1 MNSFLPP
8 VVFEIQARADKAMA
22 EFKKINAEL
31 TKMEKAGDKGAAGM
45 LKVERAAKVT
55 KVAVAALGAAFVAMA
70 TVSIKAAM
78 EEQVAM
84 AGLQNAVNQTGQS
97 FAAAEPYITQAAES
111 VMKLGFADDDAYV
124 AMKKLTTATGD
135 VKSAIKSMSA
145 AADLARYKNM
155 SLSDAAD
162 ILAKASTGQAKG
174 LRDIGIAMGITID
187 KGASYEEILAK
198 IEERIGGTAD
208 AFSKTA
214 AGKMAIFAVQVDE
227 LKEKIGFALLPAFIK
242 VVDYLNKRVIPAFYT
257 FFKFLSDNK
266 KVVIG
271 IGAAIA
277 AIWTVTKINAAVL
290 ATIAAIKAIIGAYN
304 LLKVSAAAAY
314 VAQMLALNPLL
325 GVAAAATLGLIMAKA
340 VEWANKSNVKVE
352 DPTGLKDTDWGAI
365 GDGIDTGVTK
375 PMTAAQKALVDARQA
390 AIDFRVEMV
399 KAATDAYGKWKS
411 LVKRDTK
418 DAIRYGLLDPTD
430 QLIEKTGTLMST
442 YQIASGKFAG
452 ANAKLTAAQKAYEK
466 AIKGTNESLIKS
478 TASALK
484 QAQDLM
490 KVIQGDISKSLDD
503 LRAHQD
509 AIVDAIVDAYKKID
523 ELKKDR
529 IKVIEDANEEEAKV
543 TKQHLKDLASLKKQ
557 YDKDVANANA
567 ESVKASAEVV
577 KQSVDQIRGI
587 YRTATNKSVG
597 DIFSNLTFGGKY
609 SKGGSISA
617 ITGALG
623 LQLTKAKTLADDAAK
638 LSGLGFTQTFI
649 EEVIALGPDVGH
661 ELAQTIIKATPQQ
674 IKELQAMWQQLNTQT
689 QHGVDA
695 IAKTMNSGLTLA
707 TEELTASLAQVGKDL
722 ATTLASLLSEYKDSE
737 AEMIASF
744 NETVTNIKAA
754 RDKATAGIDA
764 QIATQ
769 EANIGKLEKALETIQ
784 ETPAPS
790 TNAIV
795 PFIPKE
801 DLPAAVTQPQSPSS
815 PAVKAAAA
823 TTKYVAKAGDTLS
836 KIAKENNTTLAAILK
851 ANPKFT
857 EVDKYKGGNMIW
869 AGTTVNVSATTN
881 ASPQSIA
888 NDVGWAIRTSSDVQ
902 YGSGVN
908 TTTRAGIEAA
918 SATGASSSDVVAARK
933 ARDGYL

>member
-1 MNSFLPP
+1 M
-8 VVFEIQARADKAMA
+8 
-22 EFKKINAEL
+22 
-31 TKMEKAGDKGAAGM
+31 
-45 LKVERAAKVT
+45 
-55 KVAVAALGAAFVAMA
+55 
-70 TVSIKAAM
+70 
-78 EEQVAM
+78 
-84 AGLQNAVNQTGQS
+84 
-97 FAAAEPYITQAAES
+97 
-111 VMKLGFADDDAYV
+111 
-124 AMKKLTTATGD
+124 TT
-135 VKSAIKSMSA
+135 

-187 KGASYEEILAK
+187 KGATYEEILMK
-198 IEERIGGTAD
+198 IQERIGGTAD

-214 AGKMAIFAVQVDE
+214 AGKMAIFGVQVDE

-242 VVDYLNKRVIPAFYT
+242 VVDFVNKRVIPAFYT
-257 FFKFLSDNK
+257 FFKFISDNK
-266 KVVIG
+266 KIVIG
-271 IGAAIA
+271 FAAAIA
-277 AIWTVTKINAAVL
+277 AIWTVNKINVAVM
-290 ATIAAIKAIIGAYN
+290 AIVAAIRILVGAYN
-304 LLKVSAAAAY
+304 MLKASAAVAY

-340 VEWANKSNVKVE
+340 AQWASKSDVKVE
-352 DPTGLKDTDWGAI
+352 DPTGLKDTNWGDI
-365 GDGIDTGVTK
+365 GDGLDNNVVK
-375 PMTAAQKALVDARQA
+375 PLTAAQKALVDARQA

-418 DAIRYGLLDPTD
+418 DAIRFGLLDPTD
-430 QLIEKTGTLMST
+430 QLIEKTGTLMRT
-442 YQIASGKFAG
+442 YETASGKFAG
-452 ANAKLTAAQKAYEK
+452 ANSKLTAAQKAYEK
-466 AIKGTNESLIKS
+466 AVKGTNESLIKS

-484 QAQDLM
+484 QAEDMM
-490 KVIQGDISKSLDD
+490 KAVQGDISKSLDD

-529 IKVIEDANEEEAKV
+529 LKVIEDANEEETKV

-587 YRTATNKSVG
+587 YRSATNKSVG

-623 LQLTKAKTLADDAAK
+623 LQLDKAKTLADDAAK

-661 ELAQTIIKATPQQ
+661 ELSQTIIKSTPAQ
-674 IKELQAMWQQLNTQT
+674 IKELQSMWQQLNTQT

-722 ATTLASLLSEYKDSE
+722 ATTLASLLTEYKDSE
-737 AEMIASF
+737 AEMIKSF
-744 NETVTNIKAA
+744 NETVASITAA

-764 QIATQ
+764 QIKEQ
-769 EANIGKLEKALETIQ
+769 ETNIGKLEKALDVIK

-795 PFIPKE
+795 PFIPSE
-801 DLPAAVTQPQSPSS
+801 DLPAAVKPTDPAVT
-815 PAVKAAAA
+815 PAVKAAVASS
-823 TTKYVAKAGDTLS
+823 KYVVKAGDTLS
-836 KIAKENNTTLAAILK
+836 KIAKENNTTLAKILK
-851 ANPKFT
+851 DNPKFT

-869 AGTTVNVSATTN
+869 AGTTVNIAATTN
-881 ASPQSIA
+881 ATSQSIA

-908 TTTRAGIEAA
+908 TTTLAGVQAA
-918 SATGASSSDVVAARK
+918 STPAMSSSQVLANR
-933 ARDGYL
+933 RLLFGEI